1 MYKNTS
7 LVNLSSLRTV
17 AASRSYKLK
26 ALELPKTFQA
36 SITPGH
42 NYIIFTFCT
51 GMEPS
56 PEELLKLVAKIPT
69 QFTKCSFRVDTTVRP
84 PGYCGRLPTPD
95 SPDIKIPG
103 RVRGVYEDD
112 VVVLEIQTDAGTRNE
127 KGQRKGTVVHGH
139 IKGEH
144 NFMYSLRSNKNSYV
158 NSF

>member
-1 MYKNTS
+1 MEDVQVKN
-7 LVNLSSLRTV
+7 
-17 AASRSYKLK
+17 KLK
-26 ALELPKTFQA
+26 ELGILKTFQT

-42 NYIIFTFCT
+42 SYIIVTLCT
-51 GMEPS
+51 GMEAS
-56 PEELLKLVAKIPT
+56 PEELLKFLAKNPT

-112 VVVLEIQTDAGTRNE
+112 VVVLEIQPDAKTRNE
-127 KGQRKGTVVHGH
+127 KGQRKGTVVHGY

-144 NFMYSLRSNKNSYV
+144 DFMYSLRSNKNHYM
-158 NSF
+158 NSL